1 MLVSDVRSDK
11 IGKNTIDHFSISP
24 LVPLG
29 GGGDSRGKVIVG
41 SECWSES
48 QTLKYT
54 IFGEFDT
61 PKIYQPVQRFLD
73 NFAICRLMCS
83 IIIMGLV

>member
-11 IGKNTIDHFSISP
+11 IRKNAIDRFSVSP
-24 LVPLG
+24 LVPG

-54 IFGEFDT
+54 IFGESDT
-61 PKIYQPVQRFLD
+61 PKIYQPVLRFLD
-73 NFAICRLMCS
+73 NFAICGSMCS
-83 IIIMGLV
+83 IIIMRLV